1 MSFSFRSNI
10 LPKNDLSPKPRR
22 QLERVLGG
30 AVSVR
35 SALRTQGGL
44 LFIQPLV
51 CWLSDTILRI
61 LGTGQPV
68 LWLPNKRGQLAL
80 KSAQLPKQ
88 LHSSG
93 DHGLGLVVI
102 LTVCFGCYTGSNSY
116 FFLTNYSYFRMSI
129 DSHYPL
135 LLFCISFD
143 CQGDIENDSCK

>member
-1 MSFSFRSNI
+1 M
-10 LPKNDLSPKPRR
+10 PKYDLSPKPRR

-61 LGTGQPV
+61 PGTGQPV
-68 LWLPNKRGQLAL
+68 LWLPNKRGQLAP
-80 KSAQLPKQ
+80 KSAQLPEQ

-93 DHGLGLVVI
+93 GHFDKFVSGVTLEVTLP
-102 LTVCFGCYTGSNSY
+102 
-116 FFLTNYSYFRMSI
+116 FFDEL
-129 DSHYPL
+129 
-135 LLFCISFD
+135 
-143 CQGDIENDSCK
+143 